1 MRSGLSSRCR
11 TIILPGVLAPEKKE
25 GVTARRALDHGFLVF
40 IGRLQPA
47 ADLGD
52 EFRIAVQVI
61 GDDEPCINTRL
72 PMMLR
77 MLPGPGAGVS
87 RLLRDH
93 RRPRSCEQ
101 VREPEHGI
109 EDRAA
114 HVLEV
119 DVDALQARVPE
130 RLSSCRSGS

>member
-1 MRSGLSSRCR
+1 
-11 TIILPGVLAPEKKE
+11 
-25 GVTARRALDHGFLVF
+25 
-40 IGRLQPA
+40 
-47 ADLGD
+47 
-52 EFRIAVQVI
+52 
-61 GDDEPCINTRL
+61 
-72 PMMLR
+72 
-77 MLPGPGAGVS
+77 
-87 RLLRDH
+87 LLRDH